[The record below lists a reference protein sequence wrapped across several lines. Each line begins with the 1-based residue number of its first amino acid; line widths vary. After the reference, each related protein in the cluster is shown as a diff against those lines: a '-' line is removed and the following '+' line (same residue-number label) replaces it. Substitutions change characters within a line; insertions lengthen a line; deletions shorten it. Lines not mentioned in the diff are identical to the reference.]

1 MSCVPGMP
9 CYTQNVVYSN
19 QCDACKPLTT
29 SDDVYYSASNL
40 PNTGINF
47 KDSLTLALQKIDAEF
62 DPITLASTIL
72 ATIATNYQTK
82 ALFCNLV
89 TSCATFSTTTTSTST
104 TTSTTT
110 TIPPITTTT
119 STTSSTTTS
128 TTSTTTSTTSST
140 TTTSTTS
147 STTTTSTSTTTSTT
161 TTQPPTTTTTTST
174 TSTTTSTSTSTTSTT
189 TSTTTTIAP
198 PAFNVSNLSI
208 NKSLNPEITI
218 TSVTVNG
225 VQATYVSG
233 TPLPNSGSNI
243 TYLNTTQS
251 GSCVVVITYNSSQ
264 SNKGIKIYFGT
275 GSATCGV
282 TSSGTGQTVTLSD
295 ITFNNTSRNN
305 IFTQLNC
312 N

>member
-1 MSCVPGMP
+1 MLCVPGMP

-19 QCDACKPLTT
+19 NCDSCKSLTT

-89 TSCATFSTTTTSTST
+89 TSCASFTPTTTTSTTFSTTSTST
-104 TTSTTT
+104 T
-110 TIPPITTTT
+110 IPPTTTT
-119 STTSSTTTS
+119 STTSTSSTTTS
-128 TTSTTTSTTSST
+128 TTS
-140 TTTSTTS
+140 
-147 STTTTSTSTTTSTT
+147 STSTTTSTT
-161 TTQPPTTTTTTST
+161 TTQPPTTTTTSTTST
-174 TSTTTSTSTSTTSTT
+174 TSTSTSTTSTTSTSTTSTT

-218 TSVTVNG
+218 TSVKING
-225 VQATYVSG
+225 VEATYVSG
-233 TPLPNSGSNI
+233 TPLPNGGSGI
-243 TYLNTTQS
+243 TYLNTTES
-251 GSCVVVITYNSSQ
+251 GVVPVQVTYTTSQ
-264 SNKGIKIYFGT
+264 SNKGIKLYFGS
-275 GSATCGV
+275 GSSTCGF
-282 TSSGTGQTVTLSD
+282 TTSGTNMT
-295 ITFNNTSRNN
+295 ITFNNSITFNNVSRNN
-305 IFTQLNC
+305 IFTQQNC
-312 N
+312 D